1 MGWQSAIA
9 VQGSGGGLGALTRR
23 AASWL
28 AIALLH
34 GGAFYALSSGMS
46 VRESTIE
53 ATPIEAVLL
62 AAQEPAP
69 PTPVMPEPALVS
81 LSLDVRPPDIA
92 LTMPAEAP
100 ASTAITLPAPPPPSQ
115 PLEKAVR
122 PQEPKLISEVA
133 YVRPPQPR
141 YPPESRKA
149 REEGLVVLR
158 VLIDEL
164 GRAMRIDVE
173 TSSGYPR
180 LDAAARAAVANALF
194 TPYVEDGVAR
204 KALVMI
210 PIEFGLRHRYAA
222 RR

>member
-1 MGWQSAIA
+1 MSWQPAFS
-9 VQGSGGGLGALTRR
+9 VHGSVGLGGMARR
-23 AASWL
+23 AVSWL

-34 GGAFYALSSGMS
+34 GGAFYALSTGMS

-53 ATPIEAVLL
+53 STPIEAVLL
-62 AAQEPAP
+62 TEREPAP
-69 PTPVMPEPALVS
+69 PAPVITEPALVS
-81 LSLDVRPPDIA
+81 LALDVRPPDIE

-100 ASTAITLPAPPPPSQ
+100 ASTAITLPPPPPPAQ
-115 PLEKAVR
+115 PVQAAAR
-122 PQEPKLISEVA
+122 TQEPKLISEVA

-158 VLIDEL
+158 VLIDER

-222 RR
+222 ANH